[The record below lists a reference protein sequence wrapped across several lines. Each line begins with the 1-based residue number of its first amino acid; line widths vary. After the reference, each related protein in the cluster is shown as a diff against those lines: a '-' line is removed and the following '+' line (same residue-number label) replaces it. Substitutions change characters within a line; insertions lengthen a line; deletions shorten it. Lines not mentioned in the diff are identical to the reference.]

1 MKENTKKM
9 NVKKREYYQRVNGK
23 VRLVTLDTTDD
34 LILKEMVNIKENKN
48 SKPKVVSI
56 NIVYCLTIQLFIY

>member
-1 MKENTKKM
+1 MKQNTKKM

-23 VRLVTLDTTDD
+23 VRLVTLYTTEEM
-34 LILKEMVNIKENKN
+34 ILKEMVNIKENKN

-56 NIVYCLTIQLFIY
+56 NVYDC

>member
-56 NIVYCLTIQLFIY
+56 NLFDCLTIQ

>member
-56 NIVYCLTIQLFIY
+56 NLINYITIQLFVY

>member
-9 NVKKREYYQRVNGK
+9 NVKKREYYQKVNGM
-23 VRLVTLDTTDD
+23 VRLVKLYTTEE
-34 LILKEMVNIKENKN
+34 LIVKEMVNIKENKN

-56 NIVYCLTIQLFIY
+56 NLFDCLTIQLFVY